1 VILMRKQQGY
11 EELYLNDNETLSEG
25 LGRINES
32 IRAEIKGD
40 LVEIIQVIPRK
51 EDQFTLV
58 YNVYYKN

>member
-1 VILMRKQQGY
+1 MRKQQGY

>member
-1 VILMRKQQGY
+1 MRKQQGY

-40 LVEIIQVIPRK
+40 LVEIVQVIPRK
-51 EDQFTLV
+51 ENQFTLV
-58 YNVYYKN
+58 YNVYYKS